1 MFDKRKDANQDGP
14 RAHYESGL
22 NDLSAN
28 QAQTEQRPQS
38 SGRAAVI
45 GPRIKIDGDVTG
57 EENLVIEGEVKGS
70 VDLKQYRVDVG
81 PSGRVKADID
91 AKIVKVDGTVQGDI
105 VATEMATISRTGNV
119 RGNIKSPRMT
129 LEDGAK
135 FKGSID
141 MDPEE
146 ASRPKSKSS
155 AKPAASGK
163 ASDDTSGNG
172 KDAEAKAS
180 GNGSAS
186 GIENRAD
193 KMAGKGKAEQGL
205 PLKG

>member
-22 NDLSAN
+22 NDLSAS
-28 QAQTEQRPQS
+28 QAQSPERPQT

-45 GPRIKIDGDVTG
+45 GPRIKINGDVTG
-57 EENLVIEGEVKGS
+57 EENLVIEGEVNGS

-91 AKIVKVDGTVQGDI
+91 AKVVKVDGTVQGDI
-105 VATEMATISRTGNV
+105 VASEMATISRTGNV
-119 RGNIKSPRMT
+119 RGNITAPRMT

-141 MDPEE
+141 MDPDD
-146 ASRPKSKSS
+146 ASKGS
-155 AKPAASGK
+155 ARSPARAESKPADAKGK
-163 ASDDTSGNG
+163 DDDAGSADKKAAGNG
-172 KDAEAKAS
+172 AAPVT
-180 GNGSAS
+180 
-186 GIENRAD
+186 D
-193 KMAGKGKAEQGL
+193 KSKAEQGL